1 MFTWLPN
8 FASFKNNIMQ
18 HLVGKHQCVWSGGGG
33 RGTRRRQRSAHFIV
47 EHLPPLMISL
57 RCLYQA
63 LIIILSIEWEN
74 MQFTCSRVFL
84 HWFSASLQ
92 IFLEMT
98 FSGDRMLPKKDPGTV
113 EQKRRLLSIG
123 NATAGS
129 PALKELAKQSVALSH
144 SCPPLG
150 PFLDPLGKFGKRTSP
165 VCS

>member
-1 MFTWLPN
+1 
-8 FASFKNNIMQ
+8 
-18 HLVGKHQCVWSGGGG
+18 
-33 RGTRRRQRSAHFIV
+33 
-47 EHLPPLMISL
+47 
-57 RCLYQA
+57 
-63 LIIILSIEWEN
+63 

-129 PALKELAKQSVALSH
+129 PALKELAKQSVDLSH

-150 PFLDPLGKFGKRTSP
+150 SFLDPLGKFGKRTSP

>member
-1 MFTWLPN
+1 M
-8 FASFKNNIMQ
+8 
-18 HLVGKHQCVWSGGGG
+18 GKHQCVWSGGGG
-33 RGTRRRQRSAHFIV
+33 WGTRRRQRSAHFIV

-63 LIIILSIEWEN
+63 LTVIVSIEWKN

-113 EQKRRLLSIG
+113 EQERRLLSIG
-123 NATAGS
+123 DATAGS
-129 PALKELAKQSVALSH
+129 PVLKELAKQSVALPH

-150 PFLDPLGKFGKRTSP
+150 HFLDPLGKFGKRTSP